1 MSAVSKQDITLDK
14 SNDNI
19 RKTRKVRRKRSNKRK
34 GTDFEYRV
42 KAYYVRRG
50 YIVLRARG
58 SLGPADLI
66 CLKEGERDIFVQ
78 CKDINTNYF
87 DKHEMSDF
95 TSFCQRH
102 SRRCVWAYNYHD
114 PTKKK
119 GRMKFINLLTTP
131 VHMVT
136 KAFVS
141 KPQQNCY

>member
-1 MSAVSKQDITLDK
+1 MEDTYTLHVPSKQDSTSIN
-14 SNDNI
+14 SNV
-19 RKTRKVRRKRSNKRK
+19 RKKKGNRNKRK
-34 GTDFEYRV
+34 GTSFEYRV

-78 CKDINTNYF
+78 CKDINSNYF

-95 TSFCQRH
+95 TSFCKRH

-114 PTKKK
+114 PSQKRGK
-119 GRMKFINLLTTP
+119 MKFINLETTP
-131 VHMVT
+131 VSIIN
-136 KAFVS
+136 KAWIS